1 MTLFDNIKKIAK
13 KRGYS
18 IAELERKAGIS
29 TNYLYQWKKRNPSP
43 KSLEAVAKVLN
54 VSVDDLLGNK
64 KDDSIPDWATEKDI
78 NDLHEFLM
86 ENGNMNFRG
95 VELSEEQRKRVDD
108 IITQVFW
115 EELKKEHKINEQ

>member
-1 MTLFDNIKKIAK
+1 MPVFDRVEKIAK
-13 KRGYS
+13 KR
-18 IAELERKAGIS
+18 KIS
-29 TNYLYQWKKRNPSP
+29 LKTLALKSGLSENAIYGWKKKTPRSN
-43 KSLEAVAKVLN
+43 SLDAVAKVLN

-115 EELKKEHKINEQ
+115 EELKKEHKINE